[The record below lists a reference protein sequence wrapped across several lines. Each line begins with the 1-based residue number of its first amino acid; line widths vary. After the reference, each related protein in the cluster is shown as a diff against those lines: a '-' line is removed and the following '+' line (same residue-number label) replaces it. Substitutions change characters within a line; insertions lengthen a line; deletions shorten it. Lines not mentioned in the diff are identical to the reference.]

1 MTTIAAPVHRCPL
14 PAPAIEPSVATAA
27 LRHAAADPG
36 AVAVVDG
43 ATGETL
49 TRGELA
55 ARSAAL
61 AAGLRAGGVRPGDL
75 VAVTMPNLAWWPV
88 VALGVWR
95 AGAVISPIS
104 PCGRPT
110 SRRACSRAPHPGGDR
125 LRPLRGEHA
134 RRAGSAGLHDV
145 DLAVLG
151 GEAGDATP
159 SRRCWLAR
167 ATPTPS
173 PTWGPTT
180 SPPCRSPAAPAGC
193 PRACASRTAT
203 SPRRPSRERPPSAPA
218 APTTSA
224 RSSSP
229 RRRSSTRS
237 ASRSCSARR

>member
-1 MTTIAAPVHRCPL
+1 MTTVTAPVHHCPL

-27 LRHAAADPG
+27 LRHAAADPS

-104 PCGRPT
+104 PLWT
-110 SRRACSRAPHPGGDR
+110 ADEA
-125 LRPLRGEHA
+125 A
-134 RRAGSAGLHDV
+134 RV
-145 DLAVLG
+145 
-151 GEAGDATP
+151 
-159 SRRCWLAR
+159 LAR
-167 ATPTPS
+167 A
-173 PTWGPTT
+173 
-180 SPPCRSPAAPAGC
+180 A
-193 PRACASRTAT
+193 PRAAIAFAPLREERCAGARE
-203 SPRRPSRERPPSAPA
+203 RRPA
-218 APTTSA
+218 
-224 RSSSP
+224 
-229 RRRSSTRS
+229 RRRSRGP
-237 ASRSCSARR
+237 RR